1 MQRYEHSREEQLMFF
16 FQRQR
21 KSIDDRAKDLEEF
34 SNTVE
39 ALGLV
44 DELEE
49 DIVDGAADV
58 RAEVEELA
66 IDTVQGGF

>member
-1 MQRYEHSREEQLMFF
+1 MFF

-44 DELEE
+44 YELEE